1 VGGVSETAARFTAW
15 AEVYREVWAP
25 VLLPWN
31 LRLLGELPPAGDG
44 AVLDVGAGVGSLL
57 PALGKRTGPGGR
69 VVGVDRSLGM
79 LRLAPVG
86 SLVSVM
92 DAEALALRDASFDA
106 AVMPFVLFF
115 VPEPVG
121 ALREAARVL
130 RPGGGLGVAVWGP
143 DRPYPAERIWTEE
156 LDRTGAAPAEPVP
169 RTDEQMNEPGKLS
182 GLLREAGFAEVRAVA
197 EPFEWAVDAD
207 GFLRR
212 YTGMG
217 ASALRYGSL
226 SEEARRTLVGRVRE
240 RLGAL
245 DPEELVLRDEVVMAW
260 GRRPG

>member
-1 VGGVSETAARFTAW
+1 VSETAARFTAW

-31 LRLLGELPPAGDG
+31 LRLLAGLPPAGDG

-57 PALGKRTGPGGR
+57 PALGGWTRPGGR
-69 VVGVDRSLGM
+69 VVGVDRSIGM
-79 LRLAPVG
+79 LRLAPAG
-86 SLVSVM
+86 SLVAVM
-92 DAEALALRDASFDA
+92 DAGALALRDASFDG

-130 RPGGGLGVAVWGP
+130 RPGGGLGAAVWGP

-156 LDRTGAAPAEPVP
+156 LDRAGAAPAEPVP

-197 EPFEWAVDAD
+197 EPFEWAADAD

-226 SEEARRTLVGRVRE
+226 SEEARRTLMGRVRE
-240 RLGAL
+240 RLETL
-245 DPEELVLRDEVVMAW
+245 DPTDLVLRDEVVMAW

>member
-1 VGGVSETAARFTAW
+1 MRETAARFTAW

-31 LRLLGELPPAGDG
+31 LRLFGELAPAGDG
-44 AVLDVGAGVGSLL
+44 AVLEVGAGVGSLL
-57 PALGKRTGPGGR
+57 PALRERTGPGGR

-79 LRLAPVG
+79 LRLAPDG
-86 SLVSVM
+86 SLVAVM
-92 DAEALALRDASFDA
+92 DAEALALADASFDLA
-106 AVMPFVLFF
+106 MMPFVLFF

-156 LDRTGAAPAEPVP
+156 LDRAGAAPAEPVP
-169 RTDEQMNEPGKLS
+169 RTDEQMNEPEKLS

-197 EPFEWAVDAD
+197 EPFAWAVDAD

-226 SEEARRTLVGRVRE
+226 PEEAKPALVGRVRE

-260 GRRPG
+260 GRRPR